1 MGRHII
7 RAVPTPLA
15 QHERAHQR
23 RDPGTDVDHRATGKI
38 HRAHLGE
45 PSAPPQIL
53 CANGT

>member
-23 RDPGTDVDHRATGKI
+23 REPGTDVD